1 MNRTYRVTIEETVAD
16 EFLVE
21 AASEEEALEEA
32 IQKYKTGKFILSP
45 GEVVYRQLSIFD
57 EGKETNWVK
66 F

>member
-1 MNRTYRVTIEETVAD
+1 MEKYRVIIEETVAD

-32 IQKYKTGKFILSP
+32 IQKYKTGKCILSP